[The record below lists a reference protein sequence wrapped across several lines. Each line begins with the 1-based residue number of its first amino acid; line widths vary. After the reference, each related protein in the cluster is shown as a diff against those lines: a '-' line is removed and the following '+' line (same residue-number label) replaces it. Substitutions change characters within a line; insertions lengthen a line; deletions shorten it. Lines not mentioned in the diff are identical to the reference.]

1 MQGNFHGAGRYH
13 SPSSLTHSDMHMH
26 SLLHR
31 LPRFHGP
38 RRAPLL
44 ALVTIVALTLGAAPL
59 AAQGTRAKGG
69 KSKGAPVS
77 TSPSIVGTWSGTAT
91 VPLKDSSI
99 VVPVVYTFSQAGSA
113 VEGMAMVPG
122 QGTGP
127 ISGVVRSGS
136 QISFRVTAPE
146 GRVLEHEG
154 VLGADGAID
163 GMVRLDAK
171 PVAKFRITPKKGDP
185 QAR

>member
-1 MQGNFHGAGRYH
+1 MQMN
-13 SPSSLTHSDMHMH
+13 SLQ
-26 SLLHR
+26 HR
-31 LPRFHGP
+31 LPGLHGSH
-38 RRAPLL
+38 RAQLI
-44 ALVTIVALTLGAAPL
+44 ALVAIIALALGAAPL
-59 AAQGTRAKGG
+59 AAQGTRAKGA
-69 KSKGAPVS
+69 KAKGAPVS
-77 TSPSIVGTWSGTAT
+77 TSPALVGTWSGTAT

-99 VVPVVYTFSQAGSA
+99 VVPVVYTFSQAGA
-113 VEGMAMVPG
+113 EIGGVAMVPG

-136 QISFRVTAPE
+136 QVSFRVTAPE

>member
-1 MQGNFHGAGRYH
+1 MQMN
-13 SPSSLTHSDMHMH
+13 SLQ
-26 SLLHR
+26 HR

-38 RRAPLL
+38 RRAHVI
-44 ALVTIVALTLGAAPL
+44 ALVTIVALALGAAPL
-59 AAQGTRAKGG
+59 AAQGTRAKGAKG
-69 KSKGAPVS
+69 KAAPVS
-77 TSPSIVGTWSGTAT
+77 TSPSLVGTWSGTAT

-99 VVPVVYTFSQAGSA
+99 VVPVVYTFSQAGA
-113 VEGMAMVPG
+113 EIGGVAMVPG

-136 QISFRVTAPE
+136 QVSFRVTAPE

-171 PVAKFRITPKKGDP
+171 PVAKFRITPKKGDA

>member
-1 MQGNFHGAGRYH
+1 MQMNSMPLRRPPFLA
-13 SPSSLTHSDMHMH
+13 S
-26 SLLHR
+26 
-31 LPRFHGP
+31 
-38 RRAPLL
+38 RRAPVI
-44 ALVTIVALTLGAAPL
+44 ALVTIIALTLGANSL
-59 AAQGTRAKGG
+59 AAQGTRAKGT
-69 KSKGAPVS
+69 KAKGGAVPA
-77 TSPSIVGTWSGTAT
+77 SPALVGTWSGTAT

-99 VVPVVYTFSQAGSA
+99 VVPVVYTFSQAGA
-113 VEGMAMVPG
+113 EIGGVAMVPG

-136 QISFRVTAPE
+136 QVSFRVTAPE